1 MDARRRRILDAASHL
16 LAAGGAD
23 GLTLRE
29 VALRAS
35 VTVPTIYNLIG
46 DKAQVIASLAA
57 SAVEDF
63 ERALDALPA
72 QRGINRAEAAV
83 RATLT
88 LCLSAPDRF
97 GAWFRCLP
105 EAVQADPLRRLTEI
119 LGASLHE
126 AAQAEDM
133 HGRLQAMKLA
143 RHIARGVA
151 ETFKLWANGALS
163 PTQAEAR
170 VLYVLHVT
178 LMADATKQ
186 GRRALLEKLRA
197 VEGQL

>member
-1 MDARRRRILDAASHL
+1 MDARRRRILDAASRL
-16 LAAGGAD
+16 LATGGAD

-29 VALRAS
+29 VASRAS
-35 VTVPTIYNLIG
+35 VTVPTIYNLVG

-57 SAVEDF
+57 DAAEGF
-63 ERALDALPA
+63 EHALDALPA
-72 QRGINRAEAAV
+72 QRGLSRADAAV

-97 GAWFRCLP
+97 GAWFRSVPELP
-105 EAVQADPLRRLTEI
+105 HADPLRRLTEL

-126 AAQAEDM
+126 AAQADDV
-133 HGRLQAMKLA
+133 HGRLQAMPLA
-143 RHIARGVA
+143 RHIARGIA
-151 ETFKLWANGALS
+151 ETLGLWAREALS

-170 VLYVLHVT
+170 VMYVLHIA

-186 GRRALLEKLRA
+186 GRKLLLEKIRV
-197 VEGQL
+197 VEAHL